1 MKERVL
7 IFGGNSFLAKAFSAK
22 FSASYDIQNV
32 YRNEEKALL
41 NFDFENDSVES
52 ITTRLNTTYDAVVFF
67 QGINPSLSAKD
78 MTSNHFIKM
87 LNINLVIPCLLVQ
100 KMAPHLNKNALI
112 LFISS
117 IAKKKGSYDP
127 AYGSAKAGLTGL
139 MNSLANAYTDLRFN
153 ILSLGLVEN
162 SPVFTE
168 MSTEFRKKHTDRLQG
183 KRFIQDADVADAVEE
198 LIKNKSTNRMDIEM
212 DGK

>member
-1 MKERVL
+1 MKEVVL
-7 IFGGNSFLAKAFSAK
+7 IFGGNSFLAKAFNAE
-22 FSASYDIQNV
+22 FGATYNIQNV
-32 YRNEEKALL
+32 YRNEKKAKL
-41 NFDFENDSVES
+41 NFDFESDNIDS
-52 ITTRLNTTYDAVVFF
+52 ITTRLGTTYDAVIFF

-78 MTSNHFIKM
+78 MTSTHFIKM
-87 LNINLVIPCLLVQ
+87 LNINLITPCLLVQ

-139 MNSLANAYTDLRFN
+139 MNSLANAYTGLRFN

-168 MSTEFRKKHTDRLQG
+168 MTAEFRKKQADRLQG
-183 KRFIQDADVADAVEE
+183 KQFVQAVDVADAVAD

-212 DGK
+212 DGR